1 MKNSLNNWHSQL
13 QLLLVIIS
21 GLAGAVYAINE
32 IPINKTNWLN
42 HPKIQEIRNIYNQ
55 IESRITNNTLVKSEK
70 SLESEEPSVPTSKII
85 YVDNL
90 GTVRKYVESAGSDDS
105 ALTSN
110 YYYDHAGRLR
120 FVFITGGAVNG
131 SQLEHRIYFDTRGK
145 RIWEIQQYLTDIHY
159 TFPSIWPKKDLIFE
173 PQQAFDK

>member
-1 MKNSLNNWHSQL
+1 MKNSINNWLYQL
-13 QLLLVIIS
+13 PLLLIMIS
-21 GLAGAVYAINE
+21 GLAGSGYAINE

-70 SLESEEPSVPTSKII
+70 SLASEEPAVPTSKTI

-90 GTVRKYVESAGSDDS
+90 GTVRKYIEAAGSEDS

-145 RIWEIQQYLTDIHY
+145 RIWEIQKYLTDIHY

>member
-1 MKNSLNNWHSQL
+1 MKNSINNWRNQL
-13 QLLLVIIS
+13 QLLLVIVS
-21 GLAGAVYAINE
+21 GLAGSVYAINE

-42 HPKIQEIRNIYNQ
+42 HPKIQEIRDIYNQ

-70 SLESEEPSVPTSKII
+70 SMESEEPSVSISKII

-90 GTVRKYVESAGSDDS
+90 GTIRKYIEETGSDDS

-120 FVFITGGAVNG
+120 FVFIKGEAVNG

-145 RIWEIQQYLTDIHY
+145 RIWEIQKYLTAIHY
-159 TFPSIWPKKDLIFE
+159 TFPSIWPKEDLVFK